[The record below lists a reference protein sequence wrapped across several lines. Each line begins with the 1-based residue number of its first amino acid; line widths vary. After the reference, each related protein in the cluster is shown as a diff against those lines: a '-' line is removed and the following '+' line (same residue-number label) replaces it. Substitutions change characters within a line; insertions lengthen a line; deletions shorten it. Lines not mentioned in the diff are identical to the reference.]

1 MRGYQ
6 TYVDS
11 QTVQKTKVIKSKG
24 ATYKVKEGASDSV
37 LIIRHQRSAAQDQL
51 IFRLCYIIRCLPGVF
66 H

>member
-24 ATYKVKEGASDSV
+24 ATYKVEEGE
-37 LIIRHQRSAAQDQL
+37 LYRKQI
-51 IFRLCYIIRCLPGVF
+51 G
-66 H
+66 

>member
-24 ATYKVKEGASDSV
+24 ATYKVEEGASDSV
-37 LIIRHQRSAAQDQL
+37 LISDQPPR
-51 IFRLCYIIRCLPGVF
+51 IS
-66 H
+66 

>member
-24 ATYKVKEGASDSV
+24 ATYIVKEGASDSV
-37 LIIRHQRSAAQDQL
+37 LISDQTPR
-51 IFRLCYIIRCLPGVF
+51 IS
-66 H
+66 